1 VTRPEPL
8 TVLYDADCGFC
19 RWSVAR
25 LLAVDRA
32 ARLRPA
38 AIQSGE
44 GEVLLAGIPAEL
56 RLASAHVVAPG
67 GAVTSGADALATVA
81 AALPGATVTAPVARA
96 AAPLSRV
103 AYRLVAGNR
112 TTLGRLVSPGMRRAA
127 DERIAARRALAGWP
141 LRRPGKPLEP

>member
-1 VTRPEPL
+1 MTAPQPL

-25 LLAVDRA
+25 LLAADRG

-44 GEVLLAGIPAEL
+44 GEVLLAGIASDQ

-67 GAVTSGADALATVA
+67 GAVTSGGDAVA
-81 AALPGATVTAPVARA
+81 AIAAVLPGAAVTAPLARA
-96 AAPLSRV
+96 AAPLSRA
-103 AYRLVAGNR
+103 AYRLVAGHR
-112 TTLGRLVSPGMRRAA
+112 MALGRLVSPAMRGAA
-127 DERIAARRALAGWP
+127 DQRIAARRALGGWP
-141 LRRPGKPLEP
+141 LRHPGQQLEP